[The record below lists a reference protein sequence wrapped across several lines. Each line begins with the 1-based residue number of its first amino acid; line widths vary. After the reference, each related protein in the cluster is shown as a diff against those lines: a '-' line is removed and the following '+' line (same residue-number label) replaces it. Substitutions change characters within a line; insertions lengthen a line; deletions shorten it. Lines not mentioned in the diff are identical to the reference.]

1 MQPLQAHRW
10 EGAAVAFL
18 FLPQLQTPSS
28 SLPQPIVMRAE
39 FAYAPNLTIVD
50 TPGFI
55 LKACSWPTR
64 LSLLYLF
71 ACCLPALL
79 PVAWLATNAY
89 IDPTCLLILQAR
101 KGEADTTP
109 DDIMAMVKAQCA

>member
-1 MQPLQAHRW
+1 
-10 EGAAVAFL
+10 
-18 FLPQLQTPSS
+18 
-28 SLPQPIVMRAE
+28 MRAE

-55 LKACSWPTR
+55 LKARGAGTWEGLLGFDNPDACRPPWLVGSICHACSNRPP
-64 LSLLYLF
+64 
-71 ACCLPALL
+71 ACSPECPALL
-79 PVAWLATNAY
+79 PL
-89 IDPTCLLILQAR
+89 PLQAR